1 MQRAARGRIH
11 LVRKRGRFPT
21 AVLFAMSY
29 LGITVGTCGNCW
41 RCRVRSALHI
51 RPLSVS
57 IPFHVGL
64 VTPELRAPNPLLPA
78 FVDSLQKAAAELQAR
93 LRAASRGR

>member
-1 MQRAARGRIH
+1 VCA
-11 LVRKRGRFPT
+11 LVRQGLGLAIVNPLT
-21 AVLFAMSY
+21 ALEMA
-29 LGITVGTCGNCW
+29 GPD
-41 RCRVRSALHI
+41 LHI